1 MADVFEQLPEGHPSI
16 PQMEEARRRLF
27 ILIERTPYLD
37 WLILTKRPENHWMA
51 ARWQCSAPPN
61 VWLGTTAEN
70 QEQADIRIPR
80 LLEVPW
86 GNVKFISYEPALG
99 PVVIHRG
106 DFTHELNDGGARK
119 PLPDGH
125 PFPIFQGID
134 WVIAGAESGPGRRP
148 MLEEWIRSMR
158 DQCAASNIPFF
169 YKQKIDGMGI
179 KVSLPWLDDKRH
191 SAVPEAR
198 TNGW

>member
-1 MADVFEQLPEGHPSI
+1 
-16 PQMEEARRRLF
+16 
-27 ILIERTPYLD
+27 
-37 WLILTKRPENHWMA
+37 MA

-61 VWLGTTAEN
+61 VWIGTTAEN

-99 PVVIHRG
+99 PVVIPTEA
-106 DFTHELNDGGARK
+106 FTHVAYAGGEPK
-119 PLPDGH
+119 LPNGS
-125 PFPIFQGID
+125 PFPRIDAHRID

-158 DQCAASNIPFF
+158 DQCAAAGIPFF
-169 YKQKIDGMGI
+169 YKQKINGMGI